1 MKEFKVIWTKN
12 AELDLELIIEYIK
25 INSINIAKEIFF
37 EIKQETNKLHTLPQ
51 RKRIV
56 PEFQQIGIVK
66 YREIIYKRWRIV
78 YKIDEEK
85 VYVLIVVDSSRN
97 LEDILFQRL
106 IKSDNKTE

>member
-1 MKEFKVIWTKN
+1 MKRFKVIWTKN

-25 INSINIAKEIFF
+25 INSISTAKKIFF
-37 EIKQETNKLHTLPQ
+37 EIKQESNKLHTLPE
-51 RKRIV
+51 RKRVV
-56 PEFQQIGIVK
+56 PEFQKIGIVK
-66 YREIIYKRWRIV
+66 YREIIYKRWRII
-78 YKIDEEK
+78 YKIDDEK